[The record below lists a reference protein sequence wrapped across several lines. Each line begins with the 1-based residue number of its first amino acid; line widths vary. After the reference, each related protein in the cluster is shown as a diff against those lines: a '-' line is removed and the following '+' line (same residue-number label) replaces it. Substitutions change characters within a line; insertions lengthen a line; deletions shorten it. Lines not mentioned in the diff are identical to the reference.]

1 MIRLVSAWVLV
12 NGLLMTPVWLSGA
25 VTGASGSDVPVHE
38 IARDPALLEPFF
50 EWGFR
55 PGAFPDPEGSPHG
68 MDEFRES
75 FVRGVQRWRFPLRH
89 SFHVRDSFHEGGKVT
104 NGFGVGARL
113 FHWLVVLLL
122 LVQIPAGI
130 AMIAPALE
138 QSSIDRL
145 FILHKGLGVVLLA
158 VVVARALWRLTHRAP
173 PMAESI
179 PELERR
185 MATTAHWVIYAVLV
199 VVAGSGYVHVVGDGF
214 PIEMMEALGLPTLL
228 PLMPE
233 VASWASLVHR
243 SRPSCWWP
251 WCRFTWE
258 RWCGTIWWCATGRWS
273 GCGPRWG
280 AGASILR
287 PNRSRRR
294 PVGWRRAERWL
305 GLVRSLIMYWRPGRQ
320 RGAAGAVPPLRRRGG
335 SRLRRGGAPG

>member
-1 MIRLVSAWVLV
+1 
-12 NGLLMTPVWLSGA
+12 MT
-25 VTGASGSDVPVHE
+25 
-38 IARDPALLEPFF
+38 I
-50 EWGFR
+50 
-55 PGAFPDPEGSPHG
+55 
-68 MDEFRES
+68 
-75 FVRGVQRWRFPLRH
+75 
-89 SFHVRDSFHEGGKVT
+89 
-104 NGFGVGARL
+104 GFGVGARL

-214 PIEMMEALGLPTLL
+214 PIEMMDALGLPTLL

-243 SRPSCWWP
+243 FSTFLLVALVSVHVGEVVRHHLVVRDGTLERMWP
-251 WCRFTWE
+251 PLGGGSVDPPPE
-258 RWCGTIWWCATGRWS
+258 
-273 GCGPRWG
+273 PKPEG
-280 AGASILR
+280 AGG
-287 PNRSRRR
+287 
-294 PVGWRRAERWL
+294 V
-305 GLVRSLIMYWRPGRQ
+305 
-320 RGAAGAVPPLRRRGG
+320 
-335 SRLRRGGAPG
+335 APS